1 MSSFR
6 KNFRLPYAPLP
17 ALAPGGEASSNGP
30 MTSLSRGRAVVIGLL
45 AAGSALAA
53 GHLVAGFGDPRTSPP
68 VAVGGAFIDLVP
80 PGVKEL
86 AVALFGTADKLALIV
101 GMALVIAALGALAGL
116 LSRRSVLPGAL
127 VIGAFGL
134 VGVVAALSRPEG
146 GLVPALVSMIIG
158 VGVFVVLHH
167 LGRAPAAP
175 STEIDRRRFLATSGL
190 VVVGAGLAGITG
202 SSLSKGSGVATSQR
216 AVAARLP
223 QLPAPAIPAGADF
236 VADGTPSFITPNS
249 GFYRIDTALVVPQL
263 RAEDWRLRVHGMVD
277 RELDLSFTDLLDR
290 RLESRTITLACV
302 SNEVGGNLI
311 STANFVGVPVRD
323 LLLEAGV
330 RPGAQQLL
338 TTSTDGYSA
347 GTPVDVLLEPDRGAL
362 LAFEM
367 NGEPLPARHG
377 FPVRMVV
384 PGLYGYVSAT
394 KWLVDAEVTTF
405 DRQAYWQQRG
415 WAQRGPIKTQ
425 SRIDRPQRAAQVP
438 AGPVTVAGIAWAQH
452 TGIDAVQVRV
462 DGGPWQDTELSTE
475 VGRDTWRMWRTTVE
489 LPSGEH
495 VVQCRA
501 IDRTGVPQT
510 EARQGVVPDG
520 ATGLHETTFR
530 CA

>member
-1 MSSFR
+1 
-6 KNFRLPYAPLP
+6 
-17 ALAPGGEASSNGP
+17 
-30 MTSLSRGRAVVIGLL
+30 MTSLSRGRAAAIGLI

-68 VAVGGAFIDLVP
+68 VAVGAAFIDLVP

-86 AVALFGTADKLALIV
+86 AVALFGTADKLALLI
-101 GMALVIAALGALAGL
+101 GMALVIAALAVAAGL
-116 LSRRSVLPGAL
+116 GSRRRVLPGAGL
-127 VIGAFGL
+127 IAAFGL
-134 VGVVAALSRPEG
+134 VGVAAALTRPERG
-146 GLVPALVSMIIG
+146 ALPALVSLLVG
-158 VGVFVVLHH
+158 VGVFTWLHR
-167 LGRAPAAP
+167 LGQTPAA
-175 STEIDRRRFLATSGL
+175 TEIDRRRFLATSGL
-190 VVVGAGLAGITG
+190 VVVGAGLAGVTG
-202 SSLSKGSGVATSQR
+202 SWKGSGVASSQQ

-223 QLPAPAIPAGADF
+223 KVPPPPIPAGADF
-236 VADGTPSFITPNS
+236 AAEGTPSFLTATRD
-249 GFYRIDTALVVPQL
+249 FYRIDTALVVPQL
-263 RAEDWRLRVHGMVD
+263 RAEDWRMRLRGMVE
-277 RELDLSFTDLLDR
+277 RELDLSFTDLINR

-330 RPGAQQLL
+330 RPGAQQLI

-347 GTPVDVLLEPDRGAL
+347 GTPVEVLLEPDRGAL

-367 NGEPLPARHG
+367 NGEPLPAEHG

-405 DRQAYWQQRG
+405 DRLAYWQQRG
-415 WAQRGPIKTQ
+415 WAQQGPIKTQ
-425 SRIDRPQRAAQVP
+425 SRIDRPQRNAQLP
-438 AGPVTVAGIAWAQH
+438 PGPVTLAGIAWAQH
-452 TGIDAVQVRV
+452 TGIEAVQVRV
-462 DGGPWQDTELSTE
+462 DGGAWQVAELATE
-475 VGRDTWRMWRTTVE
+475 VSRDTWRMWRLRLD
-489 LPSGEH
+489 LPPGEH
-495 VVQCRA
+495 RVQCRA
-501 IDRTGVPQT
+501 IDATGTPQT

-520 ATGLHETTFR
+520 ATGLHDTTFR

>member
-1 MSSFR
+1 MT
-6 KNFRLPYAPLP
+6 
-17 ALAPGGEASSNGP
+17 GERGSNGG
-30 MTSLSRGRAVVIGLL
+30 MTSLSRGRAATIGLL
-45 AAGSALAA
+45 AAGSALAV

-80 PGVKEL
+80 PGVKEF
-86 AVALFGTADKLALIV
+86 AVAVFGTADKLALIV
-101 GMALVIAALGALAGL
+101 GMVLVIAALAVVAGL
-116 LSRRSVLPGAL
+116 SSRRSVLPGAL
-127 VIGAFGL
+127 LIGAFGL

-146 GLVPALVSMIIG
+146 GPLPSLVAAAVG
-158 VGVFVVLHH
+158 VGVFAWLHRA
-167 LGRAPAAP
+167 GRAPVA
-175 STEIDRRRFLATSGL
+175 TEIDRRRFLATSGL
-190 VVVGAGLAGITG
+190 VVVGAGLAGIGG
-202 SSLSKGSGVATSQR
+202 SSLSKGSGVTASR
-216 AVAARLP
+216 EAVAGRLP
-223 QLPAPAIPAGADF
+223 EVPPPPIPAGADF
-236 VADGTPSFITPNS
+236 VADGTPTFLTTNRD
-249 GFYRIDTALVVPQL
+249 FYRIDTALVVPQL
-263 RAEDWRLRVHGMVD
+263 RAENWRLRLHGMVD
-277 RELDLSFTDLLDR
+277 RELDLSFTDLINR

-311 STANFVGVPVRD
+311 STADFVGVPVRD

-338 TTSTDGYSA
+338 TTSTDGYTA

-367 NGEPLPARHG
+367 NGEPLPAEHG

-405 DRQAYWQQRG
+405 DRRAYWQQRG
-415 WAQRGPIKTQ
+415 WAQQGPIKTQ
-425 SRIDRPQRAAQVP
+425 SRIDRPQRAAQLP

-462 DGGPWQDTELSTE
+462 DGGPWQSAELATE
-475 VGRDTWRMWRTTVE
+475 VGRDTWRMWRAR
-489 LPSGEH
+489 LDLAPGEH

-501 IDRTGVPQT
+501 VDRTGTPQT
-510 EARQGVVPDG
+510 EVRQGVVPDG

-530 CA
+530 CT